1 MDIISIVLIAVGLA
15 MDAFAVSIASGITL
29 KNPRLSYALVFGLF
43 FGVFQFIMPIMGWSL
58 GRYFAGYIQI
68 YAYWIAFLLL
78 AVIGVRMIIDSR
90 KEDGG
95 GERDGGSI
103 MNLRNLTIL
112 AVATS
117 IDALAVGI
125 TLAVV
130 NTAIWLACAII
141 GMVAF
146 LFSFVGVMLGKKLG
160 VIIGKNMEVV
170 GGGILVLIGLKILV
184 ESLI

>member
-58 GRYFAGYIQI
+58 GSYFAGYIQI

-90 KEDGG
+90 KADGG
-95 GERDGGSI
+95 GERDDGSI

-125 TLAVV
+125 SLAVV

-141 GMVAF
+141 GVVAF